1 MNDDGV
7 RFPGAIFFKIEVR
20 GAQEGHGYGML
31 YDSSL
36 LPNKA
41 KVTLEV

>member
-1 MNDDGV
+1 MMMASV
-7 RFPGAIFFKIEVR
+7 SRAPFFFKIEVR

-41 KVTLEV
+41 KVSLEV